1 MMTALLEKDF
11 SPSEF
16 TLFSEILWKLG
27 SGKGKYNL
35 RENIIADIA
44 ILLRAD
50 FAASYI
56 WDSTHNLSR
65 EGVIWK
71 IDPKAMEDYESIWQ
85 FNDPITVQL
94 RKRQK
99 PTFVNEVMPFA
110 DLKKTSYYNDFLK
123 TYGLY
128 HGINIYFV
136 RNGIDIGDL
145 RIWRA
150 KDADMFGER
159 EKRILNLLEPYFTQ
173 ALPLDLSTQY
183 GLTPREQ
190 EVVHLVSKGLSDKEV
205 ANLLDISFTTL
216 RTHLNNSMR
225 KIGCNNRTEMTLLIQ
240 H

>member
-1 MMTALLEKDF
+1 MTALLEKDF

-27 SGKGKYNL
+27 SGKGQYNL

-56 WDSTHNLSR
+56 WDPTHNLSK

-71 IDPKAMEDYESIWQ
+71 IDPKAMEDYDHIWQ
-85 FNDPITVQL
+85 FDDPITAQL
-94 RKRQK
+94 HKLQK
-99 PTFVNEVMPFA
+99 PTFVNEVMPLA
-110 DLKKTSYYNDFLK
+110 DLKKTSYYNEFLRA
-123 TYGLY
+123 YGLY

-150 KDADMFGER
+150 QDADMFGER

-173 ALPLDLSTQY
+173 ALPADLSTQY

-190 EVVHLVSKGLSDKEV
+190 EVVRLVSKGLSDKHV
-205 ANLLDISFTTL
+205 ANLLGISFTTL
-216 RTHLNNSMR
+216 RTHLNNAMR
-225 KIGCNNRTEMTLLIQ
+225 KIGCNNRTEMALLIQ

>member
-1 MMTALLEKDF
+1 MTALLEKDF

-16 TLFSEILWKLG
+16 ILFSEILWKLG
-27 SGKGKYNL
+27 SGKGQYNL

-44 ILLRAD
+44 TLLRAD

-56 WDSTHNLSR
+56 WDPMHNLSKK
-65 EGVIWK
+65 GVIWK
-71 IDPKAMEDYESIWQ
+71 IDPKAMEDYECIWQ
-85 FNDPITVQL
+85 FDDPITVQL
-94 RKRQK
+94 HKLQK
-99 PTFVNEVMPFA
+99 PTFVNEVMPLA
-110 DLKKTSYYNDFLK
+110 DLKKTSYYNEFLK
-123 TYGLY
+123 AYGLY

-150 KDADMFGER
+150 QDADMFGER

-173 ALPLDLSTQY
+173 ALPADLSTQY

-190 EVVHLVSKGLSDKEV
+190 EVVRLVSKGLSDKHV

-225 KIGCNNRTEMTLLIQ
+225 KIGCNNRTEMALLIQ

>member
-1 MMTALLEKDF
+1 MMTVLLEKDF

-27 SGKGKYNL
+27 SGKGRYNL
-35 RENIIADIA
+35 RENILADIA

-56 WDSTHNLSR
+56 WDSTNNLSR

-85 FNDPITVQL
+85 FDDPITAQL

-99 PTFVNEVMPFA
+99 PTFVNEIMPLA
-110 DLKKTSYYNDFLK
+110 DLKKTPYYNEFLSA
-123 TYGLY
+123 YRLY

-136 RNGIDIGDL
+136 RNGMDIGDL

-150 KDADMFGER
+150 KDADMFSER

-173 ALPLDLSTQY
+173 ALPADLSTQY
-183 GLTPREQ
+183 GLTSREQ
-190 EVVHLVSKGLSDKEV
+190 EVVHLVSKGLSDKHV
-205 ANLLDISFTTL
+205 ANLLEISFTTL

-225 KIGCNNRTEMTLLIQ
+225 KIGCNNRTEMALLIR

>member
-1 MMTALLEKDF
+1 MTVLLEKDL

-27 SGKGKYNL
+27 SGKGQYNL
-35 RENIIADIA
+35 RESILADIA

-71 IDPKAMEDYESIWQ
+71 IDPKAMKDYECVWQ
-85 FNDPITVQL
+85 FNDPITAQL

-99 PTFVNEVMPFA
+99 PTFVNEVMPLA
-110 DLKKTSYYNDFLK
+110 DLKKTPYYNEFLRA
-123 TYGLY
+123 YGLY

-136 RNGIDIGDL
+136 RNGMDIGDL

-150 KDADMFGER
+150 KDADTFGGR

-183 GLTPREQ
+183 GLTSREQ
-190 EVVHLVSKGLSDKEV
+190 EVVRLVSKGLSDKDV

-225 KIGCNNRTEMTLLIQ
+225 KIGCNNLTEMALLIR

>member
-1 MMTALLEKDF
+1 MTALLEKDF

-27 SGKGKYNL
+27 SGKGQYNL

-44 ILLRAD
+44 MLLRAD

-56 WDSTHNLSR
+56 WDSTHNLSTK
-65 EGVIWK
+65 GVIWK
-71 IDPKAMEDYESIWQ
+71 IDPRAMEDYEHIWQ
-85 FNDPITVQL
+85 FDDPITGQL
-94 RKRQK
+94 RKLQK
-99 PTFVNEVMPFA
+99 PTFVNEVMPLT
-110 DLKKTSYYNDFLK
+110 DLKKTTYYNEFLRA
-123 TYGLY
+123 YGLY
-128 HGINIYFV
+128 HGINVYFV
-136 RNGIDIGDL
+136 RNGMDIGDL

-150 KDADMFGER
+150 QDADMFGER

-173 ALPLDLSTQY
+173 ALPADLSAQY
-183 GLTPREQ
+183 GLTSREQ

-205 ANLLDISFTTL
+205 ASLLGIGFTTL

-225 KIGCNNRTEMTLLIQ
+225 KIGCNNRTEMALLIQ

>member
-1 MMTALLEKDF
+1 MTALLEKDF
-11 SPSEF
+11 SPYEF

-27 SGKGKYNL
+27 SGKGQYNL
-35 RENIIADIA
+35 RENILADIA

-56 WDSTHNLSR
+56 WDSTSNLSR

-71 IDPKAMEDYESIWQ
+71 IDPKAMKDYECVWQ
-85 FNDPITVQL
+85 FDDPITAQL

-99 PTFVNEVMPFA
+99 PTFVNEVMPLA
-110 DLKKTSYYNDFLK
+110 DLKKIPYYNEFLSA
-123 TYGLY
+123 YGLY

-136 RNGIDIGDL
+136 RNGMDIGDL

-150 KDADMFGER
+150 KDTDMFGER
-159 EKRILNLLEPYFTQ
+159 EKRILSLLEPYFTQ
-173 ALPLDLSTQY
+173 ALPNDLLSQY
-183 GLTPREQ
+183 GLTSREQ
-190 EVVHLVSKGLSDKEV
+190 EVVLLVSKGLSDKDV
-205 ANLLDISFTTL
+205 ANLLGISFTTL

-225 KIGCNNRTEMTLLIQ
+225 KIGCNNRTEMALLIR

>member
-1 MMTALLEKDF
+1 MTALLERDF

-16 TLFSEILWKLG
+16 RLFSEILWKLG
-27 SGKGKYNL
+27 SGKGQYNL

-56 WDSTHNLSR
+56 WDSTHNLSKD
-65 EGVIWK
+65 GVIWK
-71 IDPKAMEDYESIWQ
+71 IDPKAMEDYECIWQ
-85 FNDPITVQL
+85 FNDPITARL
-94 RKRQK
+94 HKLQK
-99 PTFVNEVMPFA
+99 PTFVNEVMPLA
-110 DLKKTSYYNDFLK
+110 DLKKTGYYNEFLK

-136 RNGIDIGDL
+136 RNGVDIGDL

-150 KDADMFGER
+150 QDAEMFGER
-159 EKRILNLLEPYFTQ
+159 EKRILTLLEPYFTQ

-205 ANLLDISFTTL
+205 ANLLGISFTTL

-225 KIGCNNRTEMTLLIQ
+225 KIGCNNRTEMVLLIQ

>member
-1 MMTALLEKDF
+1 MTALLEKDF

-27 SGKGKYNL
+27 SGKGQYNL

-56 WDSTHNLSR
+56 
-65 EGVIWK
+65 
-71 IDPKAMEDYESIWQ
+71 
-85 FNDPITVQL
+85 
-94 RKRQK
+94 
-99 PTFVNEVMPFA
+99 
-110 DLKKTSYYNDFLK
+110 KTGYYNEFLK

-136 RNGIDIGDL
+136 RNGMDIGDL

-150 KDADMFGER
+150 QDAEMFGER
-159 EKRILNLLEPYFTQ
+159 EKRILTLLEPYFTQ

-183 GLTPREQ
+183 SLTPREQ

-205 ANLLDISFTTL
+205 ANLLGIGFTTL

-225 KIGCNNRTEMTLLIQ
+225 KIGCNNRTEMALLIQ

>member
-1 MMTALLEKDF
+1 MTALLEKDF

-27 SGKGKYNL
+27 SGKGQYNL

-56 WDSTHNLSR
+56 WDSTLNLSR

-71 IDPKAMEDYESIWQ
+71 IDPKAMEDYEHIWQ
-85 FNDPITVQL
+85 FDDPITTQL
-94 RKRQK
+94 HKLQK
-99 PTFVNEVMPFA
+99 PTFVNEVMPLA
-110 DLKKTSYYNDFLK
+110 DLKKTGYYNEFLK

-150 KDADMFGER
+150 QDAEMFGER

-205 ANLLDISFTTL
+205 ASLLGIGFTTL

-225 KIGCNNRTEMTLLIQ
+225 KIGCNNRTEMALLIQ

>member
-1 MMTALLEKDF
+1 MTALLEKDF

-16 TLFSEILWKLG
+16 ALFSEILWKLG
-27 SGKGKYNL
+27 SGKGQYNL
-35 RENIIADIA
+35 RENILADIA

-56 WDSTHNLSR
+56 WDSTSNLSR

-85 FNDPITVQL
+85 FDDPITAQL

-99 PTFVNEVMPFA
+99 PTFVNEVMPLA
-110 DLKKTSYYNDFLK
+110 NLKKTPYYNEFLSA
-123 TYGLY
+123 YRLY

-136 RNGIDIGDL
+136 RNGMDIGDL

-150 KDADMFGER
+150 KDTDMFGER
-159 EKRILNLLEPYFTQ
+159 EKRILSLLEPYFTQ
-173 ALPLDLSTQY
+173 ALPTDLSSQY
-183 GLTPREQ
+183 GLTSREQ
-190 EVVHLVSKGLSDKEV
+190 EVVRLVSKGLSDKHV
-205 ANLLDISFTTL
+205 ANLLEISFTTL

-225 KIGCNNRTEMTLLIQ
+225 KIGCNNRTEMALLIR

>member
-1 MMTALLEKDF
+1 MTALLEKDF

-27 SGKGKYNL
+27 SGKGQCTL

-44 ILLRAD
+44 TLLRAD

-56 WDSTHNLSR
+56 WDSTHNLSK

-71 IDPKAMEDYESIWQ
+71 IDPKAMEDYDHIWQ
-85 FNDPITVQL
+85 FDDPITAQL
-94 RKRQK
+94 RKLQK
-99 PTFVNEVMPFA
+99 PTFVNEVMPPE
-110 DLKKTSYYNDFLK
+110 DLKKTAYYNEFLK
-123 TYGLY
+123 AYGLY

-150 KDADMFGER
+150 QDADMFGER

-173 ALPLDLSTQY
+173 ALPVDLSTQY
-183 GLTPREQ
+183 SLTPREQ
-190 EVVHLVSKGLSDKEV
+190 EVVNLVSKGLSDKEV
-205 ANLLDISFTTL
+205 ASLLGISFTTL

-225 KIGCNNRTEMTLLIQ
+225 KIGCNNRTEMALLIQ

>member
-1 MMTALLEKDF
+1 MTALLEKDF
-11 SPSEF
+11 SSSEF

-27 SGKGKYNL
+27 SGKGQYNL

-56 WDSTHNLSR
+56 WDSTHNLSK

-71 IDPKAMEDYESIWQ
+71 IDPKAMEDYEHIWQ
-85 FNDPITVQL
+85 FADPITTQL
-94 RKRQK
+94 HKLQK
-99 PTFVNEVMPFA
+99 PTFVNEVMSLT
-110 DLKKTSYYNDFLK
+110 DLKKTTYYNEFLK

-150 KDADMFGER
+150 QDADMFGER

-183 GLTPREQ
+183 GLTQREQ

-205 ANLLDISFTTL
+205 ANLLGISFTTL

-225 KIGCNNRTEMTLLIQ
+225 KIGCNNRTEMALLIQ